1 LAFQLL
7 LYPGIWPEKE
17 TASRQALDG
26 PLLTKQAIAWFDKCL
41 AAIGHPQSHRAM
53 LGKVDCAG
61 LPPALV
67 VTAGFDPLKD
77 EGRDH
82 AERLRAAGVQ
92 VEHIEYPSLIHDFY
106 IMADVSPAV
115 GEAAKATAAS
125 LKAALA

>member
-1 LAFQLL
+1 
-7 LYPGIWPEKE
+7 
-17 TASRQALDG
+17 
-26 PLLTKQAIAWFDKCL
+26 
-41 AAIGHPQSHRAM
+41 RAM
-53 LGKVDCAG
+53 LGKVDCTG

-82 AERLRAAGVQ
+82 AERLRAAGVA
-92 VEHIEYPSLIHDFY
+92 VEHVEYPSLIHDFY

-115 GEAAKATAAS
+115 GEAVKATAAS